1 MDIETIRMLQ
11 AYGYIFFIIFLA
23 IVLYSYYY
31 HLHKSEK
38 TGRRNYE
45 KYGNLALNDS
55 LEDNILES
63 RASENE
69 NANKEIKK

>member
-1 MDIETIRMLQ
+1 MDIEQMRTLQ
-11 AYGYIFFIIFLA
+11 AYGYVFFIIFLA

-55 LEDNILES
+55 LEDGVL
-63 RASENE
+63 ENE